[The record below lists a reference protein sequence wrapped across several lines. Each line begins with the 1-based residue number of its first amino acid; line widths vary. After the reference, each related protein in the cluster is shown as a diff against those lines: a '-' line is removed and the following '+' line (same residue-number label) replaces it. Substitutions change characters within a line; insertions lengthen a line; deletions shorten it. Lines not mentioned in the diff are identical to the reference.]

1 MNSEQYKKLV
11 DELIELLDEG
21 VYIVDKNGTG
31 IHYNKAMAKTEK
43 VEVGDVLGKKFHEAF
58 PDFNLGESTIYSAL
72 VKKHAIRGNQQTY
85 KNIYGKEI
93 TTENSTIPVI
103 VDGEVVAAIE
113 VSKDITELRTI
124 TDTLQEL
131 REKNRHAGYSYFRQ
145 QDLPEEVR
153 SYVPPLNY
161 EELIGDRTAQSLRAV
176 FAEVLKRKKSRVD
189 PIRSGF
195 GKIQK
200 EEISVADKELYIR
213 AYLQRHPHADFREML
228 ELEDSKEEIIVTFL
242 VILELMKNQKI
253 RITQEEAFG
262 KILIDLVEPE
272 KPEEPEDEEPAQEE
286 PASVAESDEE
296 ELVEPASLEEEAEPV
311 FMAEPDTAPET
322 GDLSAANAEP
332 EVPEPEQKDVQE
344 PPRKRHLIA
353 RPRMGAASLSRHT
366 MPIKAK
372 RMGKDRYLIARGSRI
387 WSRRR
392 NRDRRIRG
400 YKKN

>member
-1 MNSEQYKKLV
+1 MAIPLKLQV
-11 DELIELLDEG
+11 FEGPMDLLMHLIEKNKIDIYDIPIVTVTDQYLDYMRQMEHDDMNVTSEFLVMAATLLD
-21 VYIVDKNGTG
+21 IKSR
-31 IHYNKAMAKTEK
+31 M
-43 VEVGDVLGKKFHEAF
+43 LL
-58 PDFNLGESTIYSAL
+58 P
-72 VKKHAIRGNQQTY
+72 
-85 KNIYGKEI
+85 KE
-93 TTENSTIPVI
+93 ENE
-103 VDGEVVAAIE
+103 DGEE
-113 VSKDITELRTI
+113 EEDPREELVRR
-124 TDTLQEL
+124 LLEYKMYKYMSEEL

-161 EELIGDRTAQSLRAV
+161 EELIGDRTAQSLRTV

-311 FMAEPDTAPET
+311 FMAEPAQEDMQ
-322 GDLSAANAEP
+322 
-332 EVPEPEQKDVQE
+332 EPEQKDVQE

-400 YKKN
+400 YKKK

>member
-1 MNSEQYKKLV
+1 MAIPLKLQV
-11 DELIELLDEG
+11 FEGPMDLLMHLIEKNKIDIYDIPIVTVTDQYLDYMRQMEHDDMNVTSEFLVMAATLLD
-21 VYIVDKNGTG
+21 IKSR
-31 IHYNKAMAKTEK
+31 M
-43 VEVGDVLGKKFHEAF
+43 LL
-58 PDFNLGESTIYSAL
+58 P
-72 VKKHAIRGNQQTY
+72 
-85 KNIYGKEI
+85 KE
-93 TTENSTIPVI
+93 ENE
-103 VDGEVVAAIE
+103 DGEE
-113 VSKDITELRTI
+113 EEDPREELVRR
-124 TDTLQEL
+124 LLEYKMYKYMSEEL

-272 KPEEPEDEEPAQEE
+272 KPEEPEDEELAQEE

-311 FMAEPDTAPET
+311 FMAEPVQEDMQ
-322 GDLSAANAEP
+322 EP
-332 EVPEPEQKDVQE
+332 AQEDMQEPAQEDVQEPAQEDMQEPEQKDVQE

-400 YKKN
+400 YKKK

>member
-1 MNSEQYKKLV
+1 M
-11 DELIELLDEG
+11 LL
-21 VYIVDKNGTG
+21 
-31 IHYNKAMAKTEK
+31 
-43 VEVGDVLGKKFHEAF
+43 
-58 PDFNLGESTIYSAL
+58 P
-72 VKKHAIRGNQQTY
+72 
-85 KNIYGKEI
+85 KE
-93 TTENSTIPVI
+93 ENE
-103 VDGEVVAAIE
+103 DGEE
-113 VSKDITELRTI
+113 EEDPREELVRR
-124 TDTLQEL
+124 LLEYKMYKYMSEEL

-228 ELEDSKEEIIVTFL
+228 ELEDSKEEINETFL

-262 KILIDLVEPE
+262 KILIDLAEPE
-272 KPEEPEDEEPAQEE
+272 KPEQPEDEDPAQE
-286 PASVAESDEE
+286 D
-296 ELVEPASLEEEAEPV
+296 
-311 FMAEPDTAPET
+311 MQ
-322 GDLSAANAEP
+322 
-332 EVPEPEQKDVQE
+332 EPEQKDVQE

-372 RMGKDRYLIARGSRI
+372 RIGKDRFLIARGSRI

>member
-1 MNSEQYKKLV
+1 MAIPLKLQV
-11 DELIELLDEG
+11 FEGPMDLLMHLIEKNKIDIYDIPIVTVTDQYLDYMRQMEHDDMNVTSEFLVMAATLLD
-21 VYIVDKNGTG
+21 IKSR
-31 IHYNKAMAKTEK
+31 M
-43 VEVGDVLGKKFHEAF
+43 LL
-58 PDFNLGESTIYSAL
+58 P
-72 VKKHAIRGNQQTY
+72 
-85 KNIYGKEI
+85 KE
-93 TTENSTIPVI
+93 ENE
-103 VDGEVVAAIE
+103 DGEE
-113 VSKDITELRTI
+113 EEDPREELVRR
-124 TDTLQEL
+124 LLEYKMYKYMSEEL

-213 AYLQRHPHADFREML
+213 AYLQRHQHADFREML

-272 KPEEPEDEEPAQEE
+272 KPEEPEDENLAQE
-286 PASVAESDEE
+286 D
-296 ELVEPASLEEEAEPV
+296 
-311 FMAEPDTAPET
+311 MQ
-322 GDLSAANAEP
+322 EP
-332 EVPEPEQKDVQE
+332 EQAVPESEQKDVQE

>member
-1 MNSEQYKKLV
+1 MYKYMSE
-11 DELIELLDEG
+11 EL
-21 VYIVDKNGTG
+21 K
-31 IHYNKAMAKTEK
+31 
-43 VEVGDVLGKKFHEAF
+43 
-58 PDFNLGESTIYSAL
+58 
-72 VKKHAIRGNQQTY
+72 
-85 KNIYGKEI
+85 
-93 TTENSTIPVI
+93 
-103 VDGEVVAAIE
+103 
-113 VSKDITELRTI
+113 
-124 TDTLQEL
+124 
-131 REKNRHAGYSYFRQ
+131 EKNRHAGYSYFRQ

-262 KILIDLVEPE
+262 KILIDLVETEPE
-272 KPEEPEDEEPAQEE
+272 KAVQEP
-286 PASVAESDEE
+286 VAN
-296 ELVEPASLEEEAEPV
+296 AEEAEPE
-311 FMAEPDTAPET
+311 AEIAPAEENAPEPE
-322 GDLSAANAEP
+322 DLPASEAVPEAPAFEP
-332 EVPEPEQKDVQE
+332 ECEVPEAEDVEPEDMEPEPEDIEPEAEEVQE
-344 PPRKRHLIA
+344 RPRKRQLA
-353 RPRMGAASLSRHT
+353 GWTRKGAASLSRHT

-372 RMGKDRYLIARGSRI
+372 RMSRDKYLIARGNRL

-400 YKKN
+400 FKKR

>member
-1 MNSEQYKKLV
+1 MAIPLKLQV
-11 DELIELLDEG
+11 FEGPMDLLMHLIEKNKIDIYDIPIVTVTDQYLDYMRQMEHDDMNVTSEFLVMAATLLD
-21 VYIVDKNGTG
+21 IKSR
-31 IHYNKAMAKTEK
+31 M
-43 VEVGDVLGKKFHEAF
+43 LL
-58 PDFNLGESTIYSAL
+58 P
-72 VKKHAIRGNQQTY
+72 
-85 KNIYGKEI
+85 KE
-93 TTENSTIPVI
+93 ENE
-103 VDGEVVAAIE
+103 DGEE
-113 VSKDITELRTI
+113 EEDPREELVRR
-124 TDTLQEL
+124 LLEYKMYKYMSEEL

-311 FMAEPDTAPET
+311 FMAEPAQ
-322 GDLSAANAEP
+322 AAQEDVQEP
-332 EVPEPEQKDVQE
+332 AQEDVQEPAQEDVQEPAQEDMQEPEQKDVQE